1 MLTATDW
8 CLRVRYGA
16 GWAKGVSEVPDG
28 PPIKPRV
35 LDARAYERALH
46 RGVLGP
52 MIKTAQARITAAGAN
67 YYAIRES
74 IRSIPTD
81 PNLAAVATN
90 GARASFTQI
99 NKAHHARFRKS
110 MRRYFGIRVDL
121 LRDTP
126 LDLEARVRENVSLIR
141 TIPERFH
148 AGLAQKIEAI
158 QMDAPFDQQKLRGV
172 LRREYKSSGYNLR
185 RLTRD
190 QTSKLTGQLN
200 QARQTELGI
209 GQYRWETS
217 GDERVRP
224 THNDNNGRTFAWD
237 SPPPA
242 TGHPGEDV
250 QCTRSSG

>member
-1 MLTATDW
+1 
-8 CLRVRYGA
+8 
-16 GWAKGVSEVPDG
+16 
-28 PPIKPRV
+28 
-35 LDARAYERALH
+35 
-46 RGVLGP
+46 
-52 MIKTAQARITAAGAN
+52 
-67 YYAIRES
+67 
-74 IRSIPTD
+74 
-81 PNLAAVATN
+81 
-90 GARASFTQI
+90 
-99 NKAHHARFRKS
+99 

-126 LDLEARVRENVSLIR
+126 IDLEARVRENVNLVR

-148 AGLAQKIEAI
+148 TGLAKKIEAI
-158 QMDAPFDQQKLRGV
+158 QMDAPFDQQKLQGV

-209 GQYRWETS
+209 ARYRWQTS

-224 THNDNNGRTFAWD
+224 THNDNDGQVFAWD
-237 SPPPA
+237 DPPAA

-250 QCTRSSG
+250 QCRCGAIAVIDKHE

>member
-1 MLTATDW
+1 M
-8 CLRVRYGA
+8 
-16 GWAKGVSEVPDG
+16 PDG

-52 MIKTAQARITAAGAN
+52 MIKTAQARTTAAGAN
-67 YYAIRES
+67 YYAIRQA
-74 IRSIPTD
+74 IWSIPTD
-81 PNLAAVATN
+81 PNLATVATN

-99 NKAHHARFRKS
+99 NKAHKARFGKS

-126 LDLEARVRENVSLIR
+126 LDLEARVRENVNLVR

-148 AGLAQKIEAI
+148 AGLAKKIEAI
-158 QMDAPFDQQKLRGV
+158 QMDAPFDQQKLQGV

-209 GQYRWETS
+209 ARYRWQTS

-224 THNDNNGRTFAWD
+224 THNDNDGQVFAWN

-250 QCTRSSG
+250 QCRCVAIAVIDKHE